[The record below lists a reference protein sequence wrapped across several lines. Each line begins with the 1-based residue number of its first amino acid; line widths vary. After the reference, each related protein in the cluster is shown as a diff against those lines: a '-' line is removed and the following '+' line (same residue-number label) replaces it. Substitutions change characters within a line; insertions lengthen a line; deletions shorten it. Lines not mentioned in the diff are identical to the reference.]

1 MGSLLTCL
9 RAKESPGCVPPVQ
22 SQHASSQAH
31 QRPCPRARF
40 ALLCCARVL
49 RVWSARARSF
59 VEMSNL
65 SVRHS
70 RTVIVCRR
78 DAERHLSLSTCP
90 KEIERDYENL

>member
-1 MGSLLTCL
+1 VCPPCSHSTPLRTRTSAHALVRALPCSAVLASLECG
-9 RAKESPGCVPPVQ
+9 R
-22 SQHASSQAH
+22 
-31 QRPCPRARF
+31 R
-40 ALLCCARVL
+40 
-49 RVWSARARSF
+49 ARARSLIS
-59 VEMSNL
+59 MSNL